1 MVQELASSLIKK
13 LEEKNLTIAVAE
25 SLTGGL
31 VAASLTEIP
40 GASKVF
46 KGSITAYADEIKQ
59 SVLNVKEETILKFTS
74 ISEQVALE
82 MAINVRTIMKS
93 DIGISTTGVAGPEK
107 SAGFAPGL
115 VFVAISIGDHNMCQK
130 LEITGDRSKIRNQTV
145 HEILQLTLSRL
156 V

>member
-1 MVQELASSLIKK
+1 LVQELASSLIKK
-13 LEEKNLTIAVAE
+13 LQEKNLTISVAE

-46 KGSITAYADEIKQ
+46 KGSITAYVDEIKQ
-59 SVLNVKEETILKFTS
+59 NVLNVNEDTITKLTS

-82 MAINVRTIMKS
+82 MAINVRKIMKS

-145 HEILQLTLSRL
+145 QEILQLTLSRL

>member
-1 MVQELASSLIKK
+1 LVQELASSLIKK
-13 LEEKNLTIAVAE
+13 LQEKNLTIAVAE

-59 SVLNVKEETILKFTS
+59 NILNVNKETITNFTS

-82 MAINVRTIMKS
+82 MAINVRKIMKS

>member
-13 LEEKNLTIAVAE
+13 LQENNLTIAVAE

-40 GASKVF
+40 GASQVF

-59 SVLNVKEETILKFTS
+59 NVLNVNKETILKFTS

>member
-13 LEEKNLTIAVAE
+13 LQEKNLTLAVAE

-46 KGSITAYADEIKQ
+46 KGSITAYVDEIKQ
-59 SVLNVKEETILKFTS
+59 NVLKVNEETILKFTS

-115 VFVAISIGDHNMCQK
+115 VFVAISIGVHNMCQK

-145 HEILQLTLSRL
+145 QEILQLTLSRL

>member
-1 MVQELASSLIKK
+1 LAQELATSLIKK

-59 SVLNVKEETILKFTS
+59 NILNVKDETITNFTS

-130 LEITGDRSKIRNQTV
+130 LEITGDRSNIRNQTV

>member
-1 MVQELASSLIKK
+1 LVQELASSLIKK
-13 LEEKNLTIAVAE
+13 LQEKNLTLAAAE

-46 KGSITAYADEIKQ
+46 KGSITAYSDEIKQ
-59 SVLNVKEETILKFTS
+59 NILNVNKETITNFTS

-82 MAINVRTIMKS
+82 MAINVRKIMKS

-130 LEITGDRSKIRNQTV
+130 LELTGDRSKIRNQTV
-145 HEILQLTLSRL
+145 QEILQLTLSRL

>member
-1 MVQELASSLIKK
+1 LVQELASSLIKK
-13 LEEKNLTIAVAE
+13 LQENNLTIAVAE

-46 KGSITAYADEIKQ
+46 KGSITAYVDEIKQ
-59 SVLNVKEETILKFTS
+59 NVLNVKQETIANFTS

>member
-40 GASKVF
+40 GASMVF
-46 KGSITAYADEIKQ
+46 KGSITAYVDEIKQ
-59 SVLNVKEETILKFTS
+59 NVLKVNEETILKFTS

-82 MAINVRTIMKS
+82 MAINVRKILKS

-145 HEILQLTLSRL
+145 QEILQLTLSRL

>member
-1 MVQELASSLIKK
+1 LVQELASSLIKK
-13 LEEKNLTIAVAE
+13 LQEKNLTLAVAE

-46 KGSITAYADEIKQ
+46 KGSITAYSDEIKQ
-59 SVLNVKEETILKFTS
+59 NVLEVNEETILKFTS

>member
-1 MVQELASSLIKK
+1 MDQELASILIKK
-13 LEEKNLTIAVAE
+13 LQEKNLTISVAE

-31 VAASLTEIP
+31 IAASLTEIP
-40 GASKVF
+40 GASSVF
-46 KGSITAYADEIKQ
+46 KGSVTAYSDEIKQ
-59 SVLNVKEETILKFTS
+59 NVLNVNKETITNFTS

-145 HEILQLTLSRL
+145 QEILQLTLSRL

>member
-40 GASKVF
+40 GASQVF

-59 SVLNVKEETILKFTS
+59 NVLNVNKETILKFTS

>member
-13 LEEKNLTIAVAE
+13 LQENNLTIAVAE

-59 SVLNVKEETILKFTS
+59 NILNVKDETITNFTS
-74 ISEQVALE
+74 ISEQVSLE

-107 SAGFAPGL
+107 SAGFLPGL

>member
-1 MVQELASSLIKK
+1 LVQELASSLIKK
-13 LEEKNLTIAVAE
+13 LQENNLTIAVAE

-46 KGSITAYADEIKQ
+46 KGSITAYVDEIKQ
-59 SVLNVKEETILKFTS
+59 NVLEVNEETILKFTS

-145 HEILQLTLSRL
+145 QEILQLTLSRL

>member
-1 MVQELASSLIKK
+1 
-13 LEEKNLTIAVAE
+13 
-25 SLTGGL
+25 
-31 VAASLTEIP
+31 
-40 GASKVF
+40 
-46 KGSITAYADEIKQ
+46 
-59 SVLNVKEETILKFTS
+59 
-74 ISEQVALE
+74 

>member
-1 MVQELASSLIKK
+1 LATELASSLIKK
-13 LEEKNLTIAVAE
+13 LQDKNLTLSAAE

-46 KGSITAYADEIKQ
+46 KGSITAYSDEIKQ
-59 SVLNVKEETILKFTS
+59 NVLNANKETISKFTS

-82 MAINVRTIMKS
+82 MAINVRKIMNS

-130 LEITGDRSKIRNQTV
+130 LELKGDRSKIRNQTV
-145 HEILQLTLSRL
+145 QELLQLTLSRL

>member
-1 MVQELASSLIKK
+1 LVQELASSLIKK
-13 LEEKNLTIAVAE
+13 LQENNLTIAVAE

-59 SVLNVKEETILKFTS
+59 NVLNVNKETILKFTS

>member
-13 LEEKNLTIAVAE
+13 LQENNLTIAVAE

-46 KGSITAYADEIKQ
+46 KGSITAYADVIKQ
-59 SVLNVKEETILKFTS
+59 NILNVKDETITNFTS

-93 DIGISTTGVAGPEK
+93 DIGISTSGVAGPEK

-145 HEILQLTLSRL
+145 QEILQLTLSRL

>member
-13 LEEKNLTIAVAE
+13 LQENNLTIAVAE

-59 SVLNVKEETILKFTS
+59 NILNVKDETITNFTS

-145 HEILQLTLSRL
+145 HELLQLTLSRL

>member
-13 LEEKNLTIAVAE
+13 LQEKNLTIAVAE

-46 KGSITAYADEIKQ
+46 KGSITAYSDEIKQ
-59 SVLNVKEETILKFTS
+59 NVLNVNKETISKFTS

-82 MAINVRTIMKS
+82 MAINVRKIMKS

>member
-13 LEEKNLTIAVAE
+13 LQENNLTIAVAE

-59 SVLNVKEETILKFTS
+59 NILNVKDETITNFTS

-93 DIGISTTGVAGPEK
+93 DIGISTSGVAGPEK

-145 HEILQLTLSRL
+145 QELLQLTLSRL

>member
-1 MVQELASSLIKK
+1 LVQELASSLIKK
-13 LEEKNLTIAVAE
+13 LQENNLTIAVAE

-59 SVLNVKEETILKFTS
+59 NVLNVNKETILKFTS

-130 LEITGDRSKIRNQTV
+130 LELTGDRSKIRNQTV
-145 HEILQLTLSRL
+145 QEILQLTLSRL

>member
-13 LEEKNLTIAVAE
+13 LQEKNLTLAVAE

-40 GASKVF
+40 GASKVV

-59 SVLNVKEETILKFTS
+59 NILNVNKETITNFTS
-74 ISEQVALE
+74 ISEQVAVE
-82 MAINVRTIMKS
+82 MAINVRKIMKS

>member
-1 MVQELASSLIKK
+1 LVQELASSLIKK
-13 LEEKNLTIAVAE
+13 LQENNLTIAVAE

-40 GASKVF
+40 GASQVF

-59 SVLNVKEETILKFTS
+59 NVLNVNKETILKFTS

-145 HEILQLTLSRL
+145 QEILQLTLSRL

>member
-13 LEEKNLTIAVAE
+13 LQEKNLTIAVAE

-59 SVLNVKEETILKFTS
+59 KVLNVNKETILKFTS

>member
-46 KGSITAYADEIKQ
+46 KGSITAYVDEIKQ
-59 SVLNVKEETILKFTS
+59 NILNVNKETIPNFTS

-82 MAINVRTIMKS
+82 MAINVRKILKS

>member
-13 LEEKNLTIAVAE
+13 LQENNLTIAVAE

-59 SVLNVKEETILKFTS
+59 NILNVKDETITNFTS

>member
-1 MVQELASSLIKK
+1 LVQELASSLIKK
-13 LEEKNLTIAVAE
+13 LQEKNLTIAVAE

-59 SVLNVKEETILKFTS
+59 NVLNVNKETILKFTS

>member
-1 MVQELASSLIKK
+1 LLQELASSLIKK
-13 LEEKNLTIAVAE
+13 LQENNLTIAVAE

-46 KGSITAYADEIKQ
+46 KGSITAYVDEIKQ
-59 SVLNVKEETILKFTS
+59 NILNVNKETIPNFTS

-82 MAINVRTIMKS
+82 MAINVRKILKS